1 MKIKELLEQ
10 MVKEGSSDLILK
22 AGTPPYLRTFGEL
35 VFLEGAQALTP
46 ADTENFAK
54 EVLSQNFDRFTEKME
69 LDLSYEIKGLSRF
82 RVNAFKQRGSIGIV
96 FRRIPDKVPTVEELQ
111 LPDVVKDFALRPRGL
126 VLVTGPAG
134 CGKSTTMAS
143 LVNYR
148 NSREACHIMTIED
161 PVEFLYEDDK
171 AIINQRQVGR
181 DTNSFS
187 KALKHI
193 LRQDP
198 DVIVLGDMR
207 DLETISL
214 AVTAAETGHLVI
226 ANLHTSDALSTIDRI
241 IDVFPPHQQS
251 QIRMQVSVNLVGVVS
266 QLLVKQISGSA
277 WAPAFE
283 VMVAT
288 LAVRNMIRESK
299 SHQLSQL
306 LQTQKKQGMLIMN
319 QSLANLVRE
328 NKSSVDDVLAVSSE
342 PKELQKL
349 TQNLTSNIA

>member
-1 MKIKELLEQ
+1 VRIRELLEQ
-10 MVKEGSSDLILK
+10 MVKEGSSDLIVK
-22 AGTPPYLRTFGEL
+22 VGTPPYLRTFGEL
-35 VFLEGAQALTP
+35 VHFEGANKLNP

-54 EVLSQNFDRFTEKME
+54 EVLGTRFDEFRHKME
-69 LDLSYEIKGLSRF
+69 CDLSYEIKGLSRF
-82 RVNAFKQRGSIGIV
+82 RVNAFKQRGSIGMV
-96 FRRIPDKVPTVEELQ
+96 FRRIPDKVPSVEELN

-134 CGKSTTMAS
+134 CGKSTTLAS
-143 LVNYR
+143 LVNHR
-148 NSREACHIMTIED
+148 NSNEACHIVTIED
-161 PVEFLYEDDK
+161 PVEFLYVDNK

-181 DTNSFS
+181 DTKSFS
-187 KALKHI
+187 KALKYV

-207 DLETISL
+207 DLETIAL

-226 ANLHTSDALSTIDRI
+226 ANLHTSDAVSTIDRI
-241 IDVFPPHQQS
+241 IDVFPPHQQQ

-288 LAVRNMIRESK
+288 SAVRNMIREAK

-306 LQTQKKQGMLIMN
+306 LQTQKKQGMISMN
-319 QSLANLVRE
+319 QSLATLVRE
-328 NKSSVDDVLAVSSE
+328 NKASVDEVLSISSE
-342 PKELQKL
+342 PEELKKL
-349 TQNLTSNIA
+349 TQSMTSSFA